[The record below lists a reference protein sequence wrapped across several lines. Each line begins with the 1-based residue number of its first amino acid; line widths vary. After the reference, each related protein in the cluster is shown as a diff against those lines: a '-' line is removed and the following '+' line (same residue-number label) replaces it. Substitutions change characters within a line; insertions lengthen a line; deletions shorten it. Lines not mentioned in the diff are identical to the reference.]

1 MRRTIMNTSQTDHR
15 LQPHNTR
22 AEKSVLGAMLL
33 DNKTIKKI
41 TGILNENDF
50 YKQTNQLLYS
60 IIIELFQSQGIV
72 DQVSLFEHLNKT
84 EQMKSCGGLDY
95 IVAITDDIP
104 YIANVEH
111 YAKLVRNDSI
121 LRQLI
126 NLSNKLMS
134 DAYEPQHDVNKLLA
148 QAQNDFME
156 LSKRRFNTE
165 GFTHLRDTM
174 KVTFKKLDAI
184 HKDPDSLQGVPSGFD
199 SLDKLTSGFQN
210 SDLIIVAARPS
221 MGKTA
226 FALSLAGNAVTNFGK
241 SVAIFSLEMSKLQL
255 AMRILCSASRVDANL
270 VRKGK
275 LPSQLFPRL
284 VNTMTQYQKAPLYLN
299 DTANM
304 TILELKSKAKLLQEL
319 EGIDLI
325 IVDYLQLLSGG
336 KKFNSREQ
344 EISQISRHLKMLAKD
359 LDIPIIALSQLSR
372 AVEIRGGDR
381 RPILSDLRE
390 SGSIEQ
396 DADLVMFIYR
406 PEKYG
411 ILDENG
417 NSQEGIAELII
428 AKHRNGPPGVA
439 KLGFVERFASFEN
452 LSYQPD

>member
-1 MRRTIMNTSQTDHR
+1 MNASQTDHR

-41 TGILNENDF
+41 TSILNKDDF
-50 YKQTNQLLYS
+50 YKQSHQLLYT
-60 IIIELFQSQGIV
+60 IIIQLFQKQGIV

-84 EQMKSCGGLDY
+84 EQIKGCGGLEY
-95 IVAITDDIP
+95 IVTLTDDIP
-104 YIANVEH
+104 YIANVEY

-126 NLSNKLMS
+126 NLSNKLIS
-134 DAYEPQHDVNKLLA
+134 DAYEPQHDLNKLLA

-165 GFTHLRDTM
+165 GFTHLRDIM
-174 KVTFKKLDAI
+174 RVTFKKLDEI

-226 FALSLAGNAVTNFGK
+226 FALSLAGNAVTKFGK
-241 SVAIFSLEMSKLQL
+241 SVAIFSLEMSKQQL

-284 VNTMTQYQKAPLYLN
+284 VKTMTQYQKAPLYLN

-304 TILELKSKAKLLQEL
+304 TILELKAKAKLLKEL

-336 KKFNSREQ
+336 KKFESRQQ

-359 LDIPIIALSQLSR
+359 LDIPVIALSQLSR
-372 AVEIRGGDR
+372 AVETRGGDR

-396 DADLVMFIYR
+396 DADVVMFIYR

-452 LSYQPD
+452 LAVREV